1 MDPRTVYHGAMI
13 GILML
18 VAAALEACGLGL
30 VYTFIRSLLSPDAA
44 VSIPVIGAY
53 FTDISSSGNQHAI
66 IVIVSALLA
75 VFLVKN
81 LLLIGLYYIQAGFI
95 AKNESNLAIKLLDHY
110 LHGAYSLHLT
120 RNSADLIRNIT
131 GSVSVVFNAVTMSFF
146 TLASEIFV
154 STTIGIVL
162 IILEPAYTIGAI
174 LILGMSIGVFYV
186 YSRARVQKWGRD
198 EQVAQG
204 GILKALQQ
212 GFHSIKEVKILGCEN
227 AIHETFVKPR
237 MALAHCQIRFLTMA
251 QAPRLWTE
259 TVVVATILICVLVV
273 LSGGGRVEE
282 IVSALALFGAATF
295 RLLPSMNRMILAMNA
310 IRGGTHAV
318 NLVYDD
324 VTTFSDHP
332 DIATDVD
339 RGPLNF
345 ENELTVD
352 NVTFRYGPNDAPVLE
367 DISLSIQP
375 GESIGLVGP
384 SGAGKT
390 TLVDVLAGLLPPTS
404 GTVSV
409 DECDI
414 YSAAGKWRRQLGYV
428 PQSIYLTDDTL
439 RRNIAFGQPDEKI
452 DEDRLTRAIK
462 LAQLEEIVAGLPEG
476 LETTLGDRGIRLSGG
491 QRQRVGIARA
501 LYNDPSVLIFDEA
514 TSSLDTQTEYE
525 VNNAIQTLK
534 GSKTLIVIA
543 HRLTTV
549 RQCNRLIYLI
559 NGRVEDIGSFDE
571 LTARHAGFSKLVELA
586 QL

>member
-462 LAQLEEIVAGLPEG
+462 LAQLEEIIAGLPEG